1 MAHRQCPSPN
11 FGHRR
16 GGAAPSLVVLHYTA
30 MDSAD
35 AALQRMCDPGT
46 EVSAHY
52 LIDERGE
59 TIQMVDEADRAWHA
73 GAGQWRGI
81 DDVNS
86 HSIGIELANSGAAP
100 FTHRQMCALE
110 ALLAR
115 IMQRHGIPA
124 EGVIG
129 HSDMA
134 PGRKSDPGARFD
146 WQRLARQGLA
156 VWPGLPGDGGAAAR
170 NTGDPDPQSFRTAL
184 GAFGY
189 PSGEEISD
197 ETLLHAFR
205 MRFRPGGAGLDRFDL
220 AIAESLA
227 DRFAVDRASRSS

>member
-11 FGHRR
+11 FGERR
-16 GGAAPSLVVLHYTA
+16 GGAKPSLIVLHYTA
-30 MDSAD
+30 MDSAE
-35 AALQRMCDPGT
+35 AALLRMCDPEA

-52 LIDERGE
+52 LVDEGGE
-59 TIQMVDEADRAWHA
+59 TIQMVDEAHRAWHA

-81 DDVNS
+81 NDVNS

-100 FTHRQMCALE
+100 FTHRQMRALE
-110 ALLAR
+110 ALLSQ
-115 IMQRHGIPA
+115 IMERHDIPA

-129 HSDMA
+129 HSDLA

-156 VWPGLPGDGGAAAR
+156 VWPGLPGDAAAPAK
-170 NTGDPDPQSFRTAL
+170 GAGEADPGSFRTAL

-189 PSGEEISD
+189 PCGDEISD
-197 ETLLHAFR
+197 ETLLKAFR
-205 MRFRPGGAGLDRFDL
+205 LRFRPGGAGLDGIDL
-220 AIAESLA
+220 ALAESLA
-227 DRFAVDRASRSS
+227 DRFAVDRRSRSS